1 MKEEWN
7 VTHPVDNLAEEATT
21 SERKLRNRDQESWTE
36 EAAAFVR
43 KAVEEAVGIE
53 LPFAVQTQADSG
65 LTVRL
70 KDGKGE
76 IRAESLNALGRGYFL
91 LSRAVREDRKEL
103 NVHQDHCF
111 RDCGSMLDMSRNGV
125 MTVDAVKRY
134 LRMQS
139 CLGMNFLMLYT
150 EDTYEIPEYPS
161 FGYLR
166 GRYTQAELKEID
178 NYAAKLGIEMIPC
191 IQTLA
196 HMQQF
201 LQWGTVPKDQPD
213 ILLIDEEETY
223 HFLEAAIR
231 SLRACFRSKRIH
243 IGMDEAMGVGLGR
256 YLKEHGYTDH
266 FQMLNRHLGRVAEI
280 CEKYEFAPMMWS
292 DMFFR
297 LGSKSN
303 GYYDLDNH
311 VPDEVIATLPKVQM
325 VYWDYY
331 HTEEE
336 FFTRM
341 LREHAR
347 MGRGTIFAGGNWMW
361 SGFLPQLKKTEATM
375 RPGLRAAAREQID
388 MVIAT
393 MWADDGA
400 ETDHFLAAG
409 MLPLFSEAC
418 WQGAEC
424 PDTEWR
430 RMSEM
435 LTGLPWEVYSAF
447 GDAYGDAG
455 EAYSAKRMIWGD
467 PLYPLGLFQGDDPDR
482 IIARCEKARECL
494 KPWLMRD
501 DCAWADRVLALMAKK
516 AFLMSH
522 LRNWYIAGD
531 RTALTDV
538 RDRRIPEIM
547 DLTAALR
554 DMHRTQW
561 EKNRKRFGW
570 ETMALRYGATMGR
583 LEDVQW
589 LLDRYLRGEIQSIEE
604 LDAEPQVL
612 ELWQHYH
619 QLAAPTVIL

>member
-7 VTHPVDNLAEEATT
+7 VTHPVDNLAEEATA

-103 NVHQDHCF
+103 NVHQDRCF

-125 MTVDAVKRY
+125 MTVEAVKRY

-297 LGSKSN
+297 LGSKTN
-303 GYYDLDNH
+303 GYYDRDNH

-435 LTGLPWEVYSAF
+435 LTGLPWKVYSAF

-482 IIARCEKARECL
+482 IINRCEKARERL
-494 KPWLMRD
+494 QPWLVRE
-501 DCAWADRVLALMAKK
+501 DCAWADLVLEMMAKK
-516 AFLMSH
+516 AFLIAH
-522 LRNWYIAGD
+522 LRNWYIARD
-531 RTALTDV
+531 RTALADA
-538 RDRRIPEIM
+538 RDRMIPEIM

-554 DMHRTQW
+554 DLHRKQW

-583 LEDVQW
+583 LEDVRQ
-589 LLDRYLRGEIQSIEE
+589 LLDRYLQDEIETIEE
-604 LDAEPQVL
+604 LDAEPQIL
-612 ELWQHYH
+612 DRWQHYH

>member
-103 NVHQDHCF
+103 NVHQDRCF

-125 MTVDAVKRY
+125 MTVEAVKRY

-297 LGSKSN
+297 LGSKTN

-583 LEDVQW
+583 LEDVQR

>member
-43 KAVEEAVGIE
+43 KAVEEAAGIE

-91 LSRAVREDRKEL
+91 LSRAVREGRKEL
-103 NVHQDHCF
+103 NVHQDRCF

-125 MTVDAVKRY
+125 MTVEAVKRY

-201 LQWGTVPKDQPD
+201 LQWETVPKDQPD

-297 LGSKSN
+297 LGSKTN

-482 IIARCEKARECL
+482 IIARCVKARECL

-583 LEDVQW
+583 LEDVQR
-589 LLDRYLRGEIQSIEE
+589 LLDRYLRGKIQSIEE
-604 LDAEPQVL
+604 LDAEPQIL
-612 ELWQHYH
+612 ERWQHYH

>member
-7 VTHPVDNLAEEATT
+7 VTHPVDNLGEEATT

-43 KAVEEAVGIE
+43 KAVEEVVGIE

-103 NVHQDHCF
+103 NVHQERCF

-125 MTVDAVKRY
+125 MTVEAVKRY
-134 LRMQS
+134 LRMQC

-201 LQWGTVPKDQPD
+201 LQWETVPKDQPD

-231 SLRACFRSKRIH
+231 SLRTCFQSKRIH

-297 LGSKSN
+297 LGSKTN

-311 VPDEVIATLPKVQM
+311 VPDEVIATLPRVQM

-570 ETMALRYGATMGR
+570 ETMALRYGATLGR
-583 LEDVQW
+583 LEDVQR

-604 LDAEPQVL
+604 LGAEPQVL
-612 ELWQHYH
+612 ERWQHYH

>member
-7 VTHPVDNLAEEATT
+7 VTHPVDNLAEETTT

-43 KAVEEAVGIE
+43 KAVEEAVGIA

-91 LSRAVREDRKEL
+91 LSRAVRENRKEL
-103 NVHQDHCF
+103 NVHQDRCF

-125 MTVDAVKRY
+125 MTVEAAKRY

-297 LGSKSN
+297 LGSKTN

-311 VPDEVIATLPKVQM
+311 VPDEVIATLPMVQM

-331 HTEEE
+331 HTEEA

-494 KPWLMRD
+494 KPWLIRD
-501 DCAWADRVLALMAKK
+501 DCAWADRVLTLMAKK

-554 DMHRTQW
+554 DMHRTLW

-583 LEDVQW
+583 LEDVQR

-612 ELWQHYH
+612 ERWQHYH
-619 QLAAPTVIL
+619 QLVAPTVIL